1 MNILYRRKI
10 DFKSEQGQSLTEFAL
25 ALPMLALLLF
35 AVIQFGVA
43 FNNYVTLTDA
53 TRAGARKAA
62 VGRQS
67 VSPVSD
73 CQAAIRGSAKDLTQ
87 SEPDP
92 DLHLDLAAG
101 SGRDRDCDLPLQDQ
115 PARTRR
121 EDGTPL
127 EHNHGACG
135 MNSRSDRGQATVLT
149 LVFLVVLLGMAALV
163 LDIGSWYR
171 ADRATQSTAD
181 AAALAGAQALPSNP
195 GNANTLALQYV
206 TKNGGGTPT
215 VSLSTKYLTNDTVKV
230 NVTKPAQGVFTKLF
244 GVRTVTV
251 GSHASARASLMDQ
264 AKYVAPI
271 GVNILNPKLKGT
283 ATCPC
288 FGSTNLT
295 TLPLGKTGAPGS
307 FDLINIDESHGGT
320 GPSILA
326 RLDPEGLRR
335 LPLAR
340 RLLLGRRREV
350 ELVGG
355 AERARRPQQHRAALP
370 RLRHDQGHGLER
382 AVPRDRVGRLPH
394 DRLTKSTAAPER
406 SPAGSRRSCG
416 PVSPLPTATGQPNLG
431 ARVVNLV
438 D

>member
-1 MNILYRRKI
+1 M
-10 DFKSEQGQSLTEFAL
+10 T
-25 ALPMLALLLF
+25 
-35 AVIQFGVA
+35 
-43 FNNYVTLTDA
+43 
-53 TRAGARKAA
+53 
-62 VGRQS
+62 
-67 VSPVSD
+67 
-73 CQAAIRGSAKDLTQ
+73 
-87 SEPDP
+87 
-92 DLHLDLAAG
+92 
-101 SGRDRDCDLPLQDQ
+101 
-115 PARTRR
+115 
-121 EDGTPL
+121 
-127 EHNHGACG
+127 
-135 MNSRSDRGQATVLT
+135 SRSDRGQATVLT

-171 ADRATQSTAD
+171 ADRATQNTAD
-181 AAALAGAQALPSNP
+181 AAALAGAQALPSDP

-215 VSLSTKYLTNDTVKV
+215 VSLQTKFATNDTVKV
-230 NVTKPAQGVFTKLF
+230 NVSRPATGVFTKLF

-288 FGSTNLT
+288 FGGTNLT

-326 RLDPEGLRR
+326 NWILKGFDGYLSLGDYFSDAGAKWNSSEVQNALN
-335 LPLAR
+335 AR
-340 RLLLGRRREV
+340 DNTELLFPVYDTIKGSGANAQYHVIAWVGFHMTAHEEHGSTGSITGWFTEV
-350 ELVGG
+350 VWTGI
-355 AERARRPQQHRAALP
+355 A
-370 RLRHDQGHGLER
+370 
-382 AVPRDRVGRLPH
+382 
-394 DRLTKSTAAPER
+394 ST
-406 SPAGSRRSCG
+406 S
-416 PVSPLPTATGQPNLG
+416 ATGQPNLG